1 RLATIASRCN
11 ASIREES
18 ATGGLRESR
27 LTLLLE
33 YATPNLVQLDRF
45 EERPEIAFAEA
56 LIALALDDL
65 EEDRPDD
72 CRGEDL
78 QQHLVGDR
86 RAVDQDTVFLQARAV
101 LLVSGQTL
109 RQQIVIGFRR
119 VLERHAPSAQQ
130 LHGRVDV
137 VGAERDVLDAL
148 AVV

>member
-1 RLATIASRCN
+1 MSCVAARRESPLLVESIASTTSTASLDAAPRLATIASRCN

-86 RAVDQDTVFLQARAV
+86 RAVDQD
-101 LLVSGQTL
+101 
-109 RQQIVIGFRR
+109 
-119 VLERHAPSAQQ
+119 
-130 LHGRVDV
+130 
-137 VGAERDVLDAL
+137 
-148 AVV
+148 